1 MTVRMSLLTA
11 EVKMMTV
18 YMMVS
23 MSFSSLE
30 HLVCDTEEF
39 RGFIKKWV
47 RVLKSVLV
55 NNLMVKS

>member
-1 MTVRMSLLTA
+1 
-11 EVKMMTV
+11 MMTV